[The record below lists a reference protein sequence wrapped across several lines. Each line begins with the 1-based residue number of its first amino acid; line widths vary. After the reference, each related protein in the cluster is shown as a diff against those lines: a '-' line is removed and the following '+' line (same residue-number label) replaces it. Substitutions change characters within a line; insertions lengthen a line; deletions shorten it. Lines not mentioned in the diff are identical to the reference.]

1 MAQLPIK
8 KTKEIFLRK
17 LNKEYQLNTVDNLII
32 LAISDRDSKM
42 NRMYTG
48 SLRKSIKVINR
59 IIN

>member
-1 MAQLPIK
+1 MAQVPIK
-8 KTKEIFLRK
+8 KTKESLLRK

-42 NRMYTG
+42 KRMYTG

>member
-1 MAQLPIK
+1 M
-8 KTKEIFLRK
+8 RK
-17 LNKEYQLNTVDNLII
+17 LNKKYQLNTVDNLII

-42 NRMYTG
+42 KRMYTG